1 MADIFGQMLA
11 GDVGYEQPVG
21 AGGRNPVSVFS
32 SLATLTTGMSSTTS
46 TRPTEDQTFD
56 LSWNKY
62 IDKQIGLGKLQKDVN
77 YSPGSVSMEV
87 LRGFGKAFPSLE
99 DSAFA
104 RAETAKNIELS
115 EFNTVQSA
123 MSKINEEYI
132 ESGMYALVEAEAL
145 ALENNG
151 QMDEANRLRENGA
164 ENYIKEK
171 GTLARIDIA
180 IKKGEGTEK
189 LSDQAWEAIK
199 PGASSRAAI
208 VSQGVTELYNALMLD
223 PNSEFDFEKQNLS
236 GIFEMFPQLTT
247 KVINRKNIK
256 SFIGQIKQE
265 LVNFERKKLDA
276 QGEGY
281 RDRPSEWDS
290 EVFKSLDLVSGWIE
304 NDLAPSEIVK
314 RMQNSVVIQATTD
327 PEVKGAM
334 DALALLDVSQ
344 MSANPMLYQK
354 FLGSYSET
362 IMSYLKTQEESAP
375 ARLKQLQNSSTQD
388 LEDARSHFG
397 RLLLSFTGQDP
408 LVKTYPEVKT
418 KEIDSKVKE
427 CLTGII
433 DCNATLTTRNGVASR
448 ITSDGYSMWIE
459 KNSDAIIQEAN
470 NDSEFGQT
478 VVDGLANDMTVD
490 VAKVKEVTSR
500 SLIDMSVGDDGVIKF
515 NISPDNLGTLGFV
528 FTKEQADNIFAKT
541 GKKVN
546 PNVIG
551 KVTPRIQKQIDN
563 YIAKQL
569 GVGQYDPNMLMPI
582 QARRMMSGARI
593 LESGVVEDVPAGDL
607 SSPIYRRSDYPDG
620 IINVEDFKYKWNV
633 VGQLGDVGKSIHEIV
648 KGEFDSTST
657 LNQPI
662 VDTNVPTN
670 GEVNVETVDIRT
682 SANNVDGNESG
693 VTAPKVGTVSS
704 SNSVGG
710 DTIVETTNEGSGG
723 GSANETDPLSINIG
737 PRPKSDP
744 FNSIRWLL
752 SEPMKDGGRWSEF
765 VKGKENLGQIVNKEL
780 NDNVQYYR
788 DLIANFIASDRLP
801 SGSWYED
808 VDGELKQKP

>member
-99 DSAFA
+99 DSAFT
-104 RAETAKNIELS
+104 RAETAKNVELAD
-115 EFNTVQSA
+115 FDTVQSA
-123 MSKINEEYI
+123 MSKINEDYI
-132 ESGMYALVEAEAL
+132 ESGMYALVEAEAQ
-145 ALENNG
+145 ALENKG
-151 QMDEANRLRENGA
+151 QIEEANRLREDGA

-171 GTLARIDIA
+171 GTLARIDMK
-180 IKKGEGTEK
+180 IKKGEGTET

-304 NDLAPSEIVK
+304 RDLTSSEIVK

-327 PEVKGAM
+327 PKVKGAM

-375 ARLKQLQNSSTQD
+375 ARLKELQSSSTQD

-408 LVKTYPEVKT
+408 LVKTYPEVST

-433 DCNATLTTRNGVASR
+433 DCNATLTTRNGVVSR

-459 KNSDAIIQEAN
+459 KNSKAIIQEAI
-470 NDSEFGQT
+470 NDTEFGQT
-478 VVDGLANDMTVD
+478 VVDGLSNDMTVD

-500 SLIDMSVGDDGVIKF
+500 SFIDMSVGDDGVVKF
-515 NISPDNLGTLGFV
+515 SISPDNLNTLGFLSD
-528 FTKEQADNIFAKT
+528 KEQ
-541 GKKVN
+541 
-546 PNVIG
+546 
-551 KVTPRIQKQIDN
+551 KVTPNVQRQIDN

-569 GVGQYDPNMLMPI
+569 GVGQYNPTMLMPI

-593 LESGVVEDVPAGDL
+593 LENGVVENVPAGNL
-607 SSPIYRRSDYPDG
+607 SSPIYRQSDYPDG
-620 IINVEDFKYKWNV
+620 IINIEDFKYKWNV
-633 VGQLGDVGKSIHEIV
+633 VGQLGDLGKSIHAIV
-648 KGEFDSTST
+648 QGEFESTST
-657 LNQPI
+657 LNQPVVNNSVSSI
-662 VDTNVPTN
+662 GTSNVDTSNNSMT
-670 GEVNVETVDIRT
+670 
-682 SANNVDGNESG
+682 NNVKENKSTITNSSEAGTISSDNQGAG
-693 VTAPKVGTVSS
+693 VASDAVISPTEPAPKDNPISVSRWFI
-704 SNSVGG
+704 NSAV
-710 DTIVETTNEGSGG
+710 T
-723 GSANETDPLSINIG
+723 
-737 PRPKSDP
+737 
-744 FNSIRWLL
+744 
-752 SEPMKDGGRWSEF
+752 KDGT
-765 VKGKENLGQIVNKEL
+765 KILDIIKEEQKNLATPDEIKEL
-780 NDNVQYYR
+780 ILEEISNNKDFYKKAIQDYLKSEDVP
-788 DLIANFIASDRLP
+788 I
-801 SGSWYED
+801 GSWYKNL
-808 VDGELKQKP
+808 DGSVFQLK